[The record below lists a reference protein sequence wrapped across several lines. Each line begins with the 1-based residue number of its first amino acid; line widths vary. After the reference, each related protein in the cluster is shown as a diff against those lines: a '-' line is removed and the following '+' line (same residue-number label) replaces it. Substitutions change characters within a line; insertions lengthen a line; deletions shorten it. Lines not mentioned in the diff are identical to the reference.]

1 MDLIWLVPAEESNK
15 FYLLKISESRLPQF
29 SLFLLQKLLTSFI
42 KVINLN
48 KKSQEVGLL
57 QIIVNGEAQE
67 ITSENYTVF
76 QFLEDKTATLKATVV
91 ELNGK
96 IIKQELWEST
106 FLKAGDSLE
115 ILIFLGGG

>member
-1 MDLIWLVPAEESNK
+1 M
-15 FYLLKISESRLPQF
+15 
-29 SLFLLQKLLTSFI
+29 
-42 KVINLN
+42 
-48 KKSQEVGLL
+48 